1 MSEATNP
8 ACRPAAGRKRPALR
22 QVLPWVWLAAAW
34 LAAVAFCAVYGR
46 AYLDSDMASEMVL
59 ADLLNREGG
68 LLSVNWFYSTE
79 IRVVYQQLVFRLGL
93 LLFPEN
99 WPAARV
105 FGQAIMLALVA
116 AGYLYFS
123 YGAGAKRSAP
133 WGAGAI
139 LLPFGF
145 WQMFLV
151 SFGGSYLPHIV
162 FALFSAGLVLRLA
175 RPAPLW
181 RTGLRLAVLAGIA
194 GVSGLNGVRLL
205 MNLYLP
211 LAVAAAVMLAVRIH
225 TEPQT
230 LTQPGRP
237 EWRLTLAAFAAAA
250 VNAAGYLVNTKVLAA
265 THHFTSFDDR
275 YWKGLDLGA
284 LLDTWSGFFSLFGYQ
299 SDPVVQS
306 LNTNQTRPELFSL
319 RGILCLCGL
328 ALAVAVAAA
337 AITLLRRWKRLTFG
351 QQAVTALFWSILV
364 VDGLIFALTGGS
376 HGDNCSYW
384 VPVLPFAFAVLEAA
398 WATADFHLPATR
410 WCAAA
415 LASLCLLGASTATV
429 RQYLAEPLR
438 GQPAIQTVCQWLLDN
453 GYTEGYASFWDSN
466 VLTELSSGQIE
477 CWTVSSVQNMSI
489 YPWLQKTS
497 HVDQAPQGR
506 VFVLIGPDD
515 KIADLASLPY
525 AADGSSIVYR
535 DDAGFTILSFDS
547 AGEIYAALEEVAAQP
562 AQAEAAG

>member
-1 MSEATNP
+1 MLQNKTRFF
-8 ACRPAAGRKRPALR
+8 RPTWKQL
-22 QVLPWVWLAAAW
+22 LPWLWLAAAY
-34 LAAVAFCAVYGR
+34 LAAVAFCVVYGR

-59 ADLLNREGG
+59 ADLLNQEGG
-68 LLSVNWFYSTE
+68 LLSMNWYYSTE

-105 FGQAIMLALVA
+105 FGQAIMLALMA

-151 SFGGSYLPHIV
+151 TFGGSYLPHII

-175 RPAPLW
+175 QPAPLW
-181 RTGLRLAVLAGIA
+181 RTGLRLLVLAGIA

-211 LAVAAAVMLAVRIH
+211 LAVATVVLLVVRVH
-225 TEPQT
+225 TEPQA
-230 LTQPGRP
+230 LTQLRRP
-237 EWRLTLAAFAAAA
+237 EWRMTLAAFAAAA
-250 VNAAGYLVNTKVLAA
+250 VSAVGYLLNIKVLAP
-265 THHFTSFDDR
+265 THHFTSFEDR
-275 YWKGLDLGA
+275 YWTDLSLNE
-284 LLDTWSGFFSLFGYQ
+284 LLNTWSGFLSLFGYQ
-299 SDPVVQS
+299 SDNAVAS
-306 LNTNQTRPELFSL
+306 RNTNQTLPQLFSL

-328 ALAVAVAAA
+328 AMAFAVIAAA
-337 AITLLRRWKRLTFG
+337 VTLLRRWKRLTFG
-351 QQAVTALFWSILV
+351 QQVVTALFFSILV
-364 VDGLIFALTGGS
+364 VDGMIFALTSGS

-384 VPVLPFAFAVLEAA
+384 VPVLPFAIALLEAA

-410 WCAAA
+410 WCAAV
-415 LASLCLLGASTATV
+415 LASLCLLGSSTATV

-438 GQPAIQTVCQWLLDN
+438 GNPTIQTVCQWLLDN

-466 VLTELSSGQIE
+466 VLTELSSGEIE
-477 CWTVSSVQNMSI
+477 CWTVATVQNMSI

-497 HVDQAPQGR
+497 HTAQPPQGQ

-515 KIADLASLPY
+515 KVADLSTLPY
-525 AADGSSIVYR
+525 VAEDGSNIAYR
-535 DDAGFTILSFDS
+535 DDAGFTILIFDS
-547 AGEIYAALEEVAAQP
+547 ADEIYTALDEAWAAEAE
-562 AQAEAAG
+562 AQAETEAGA